1 MSASAKVRGRVIA
14 AGPHGEID
22 DLIEI
27 DPAAVAGLAGAV
39 DCSPG
44 AVAYAEKV
52 QADKAAAAAGGA
64 Q

>member
-1 MSASAKVRGRVIA
+1 M
-14 AGPHGEID
+14 PDEID

-27 DPAAVAGLAGAV
+27 DPAAVAGLACEV